1 MTFCLQTSMAC
12 VDTIHVKLNFWLRLK
27 NLRGI
32 WITEIAGYG
41 TEIDLQILDFSKAF
55 DKVPHQR
62 LINKLLCDGIQ
73 DNTLTW
79 ITSWLTK
86 RSQRVI
92 VDGEA
97 CGSVNVTSGVPPG
110 IVLEPLMFL
119 LFLLFFDN
127 HENLDSNLRLFA
139 DDAVLYRSITTVND
153 SVVLQRDI
161 DELVSWSK
169 K

>member
-12 VDTIHVKLNFWLRLK
+12 VDIIHVKLNFCLRLK

-32 WITEIAGYG
+32 WI

-62 LINKLLCDGIQ
+62 LINKLHCYGIQ

-79 ITSWLTK
+79 VTPWLTK
-86 RSQRVI
+86 RSQRAI

-97 CGSVNVTSGVPPG
+97 SGSVNVTSGVPPG
-110 IVLEPLMFL
+110 IVLELLMFL
-119 LFLLFFDN
+119 LFIDIY
-127 HENLDSNLRLFA
+127 ENL
-139 DDAVLYRSITTVND
+139 VL
-153 SVVLQRDI
+153 
-161 DELVSWSK
+161 
-169 K
+169 